1 VVLRQLP
8 HVEFALRR
16 GLPILPATPID
27 GFDESGRLTLTSVD
41 FTHRRRRSSS
51 VGAVS
56 GRLLRSRPFLVL
68 LLVPFEEINRAAE
81 SIVIATLFHTAIN
94 IPPPDLERKVL
105 FATTTLLA
113 IAVIVIRRV
122 DGTTAAPRQRPG

>member
-1 VVLRQLP
+1 
-8 HVEFALRR
+8 
-16 GLPILPATPID
+16 
-27 GFDESGRLTLTSVD
+27 
-41 FTHRRRRSSS
+41 
-51 VGAVS
+51 
-56 GRLLRSRPFLVL
+56 VL

-122 DGTTAAPRQRPG
+122 DGTTAVRVNAPDDGAAGVAQATAPTSCFARMAVFGGGACHSGTIRRSQ